1 MKTCVFKLGYALS
14 RKTEGNNPYRKQ
26 KVGKKTDEGPAR
38 SQVRKKKT
46 LWTIPP
52 FQVLLGQ
59 KNYAHAQRGSQ
70 NNDSHRIIIESIH
83 KVYSFT
89 FIVCSISSSVV
100 LRKII
105 FLSLSSRYIAGI
117 IRKSK

>member
-1 MKTCVFKLGYALS
+1 MHSPEKQRVTIH
-14 RKTEGNNPYRKQ
+14 TESKRWGRKQ
-26 KVGKKTDEGPAR
+26 MRGRPVHRLA
-38 SQVRKKKT
+38 KKKT